1 MSASNGL
8 ERKLWS
14 SLNGFVRRRF
24 VSWVP
29 IICFVVGLAA
39 GWFFAPDHQS
49 LEDHAWFSGFFG
61 TSAQVIATL
70 FIGYALGAR
79 FYLASVR
86 VAIITLL
93 LVGVSEI
100 AAVAALSPS
109 LPADFYAPLM
119 GVTIGGG
126 IGSLVAA
133 LLSAMHV
140 VVEEHH
146 AREQKGLK
154 ALE

>member
-1 MSASNGL
+1 MSADGDL
-8 ERKLWS
+8 ERKFWS
-14 SLNGFVRRRF
+14 SLEKFVRRRF
-24 VSWVP
+24 LSWLPV
-29 IICFVVGLAA
+29 ICFIVGLAA
-39 GWFFAPDHQS
+39 GWFFAPGHQS

-70 FIGYALGAR
+70 FVGYALGAR

-100 AAVAALSPS
+100 AAVTALSPS
-109 LPADFYAPLM
+109 LPTDFYAPLM

-140 VVEEHH
+140 VVEERH
-146 AREQKGLK
+146 AREQEGLK
-154 ALE
+154 ALN